1 MLLPLLSGAFCFW
14 VGYEVIRQSGAA
26 SSASVLVAMARGVPL
41 IVIARRTTHGD
52 FFRRRAVAYDS
63 IEAPRD

>member
-1 MLLPLLSGAFCFW
+1 
-14 VGYEVIRQSGAA
+14 VIRQSGAA